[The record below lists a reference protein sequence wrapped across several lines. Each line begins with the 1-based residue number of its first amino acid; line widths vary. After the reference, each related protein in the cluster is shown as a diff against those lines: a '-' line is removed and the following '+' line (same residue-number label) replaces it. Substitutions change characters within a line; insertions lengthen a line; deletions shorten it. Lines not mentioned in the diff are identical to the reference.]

1 MKKILEEFRDDIL
14 KNVNAKECAPELR
27 RRHVIAESTE
37 TDIERARDARTARGI
52 LYDHLLRNCT
62 LEQIVVLSRVLM
74 EVDSGFGKTKEVG
87 QQMYARIQGAGASG
101 TGQNVGQAIGE
112 SQLHPSVTEKKPTFA
127 ERVIETRITKEGF
140 HGVQWKFTAEAVDVV
155 SGTRAKAKNYKS
167 KGGAKEHARTNLKAI
182 LVEQGFIRKD

>member
-1 MKKILEEFRDDIL
+1 MEKILEEFRDDIL

-74 EVDSGFGKTKEVG
+74 EVDRGFGKTKEVG
-87 QQMYARIQGAGASG
+87 QQMYARINGADASG
-101 TGQNVGQAIGE
+101 TGQNVG
-112 SQLHPSVTEKKPTFA
+112 PVTEKKPTFA

-140 HGVQWKFTAEAVDVV
+140 HGVQWTFTAEAVDVV

-167 KGGAKEHARTNLKAI
+167 KGGAKEHARKNLKAI